1 MAKSVSTKG
10 TIKRKFHAFGKPETR
25 HSSYNF
31 APSRQNHPESFI
43 SPPKLPFPESKRV
56 QVAKIT
62 VRPFKLRLI
71 SLHLH
76 KPSSYD
82 QRVSPRLCARAFE
95 RFSHRPLS
103 NAPSTTPQLLPI
115 PHRKES
121 KTRSYGYEITKVSNH
136 SPRIAPFPSNIALG
150 VNATIRSSVV
160 TATVTC
166 IAYEIYK

>member
-1 MAKSVSTKG
+1 MAESVSTKG

-76 KPSSYD
+76 KR
-82 QRVSPRLCARAFE
+82 RVTIKEFRRDFAPVHSKGSPIVPFQT
-95 RFSHRPLS
+95 P
-103 NAPSTTPQLLPI
+103 PSTTPQLLPI

-136 SPRIAPFPSNIALG
+136 SPRIAPFPSNIAL
-150 VNATIRSSVV
+150 VWMQR
-160 TATVTC
+160 
-166 IAYEIYK
+166 